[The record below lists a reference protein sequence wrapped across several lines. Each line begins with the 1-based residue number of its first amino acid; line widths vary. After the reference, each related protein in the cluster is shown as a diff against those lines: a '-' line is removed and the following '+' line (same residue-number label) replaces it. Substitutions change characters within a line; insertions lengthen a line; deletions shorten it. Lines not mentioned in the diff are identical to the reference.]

1 MKKVN
6 QLLFMVL
13 KKYAK
18 IENKV
23 KLKENIMTNF
33 EEKTIHTKKIFEG
46 NIIDLQVD
54 EVSLPNGKV
63 SKREIVKHPGAVAII
78 AITKDKKIVLVKQ
91 YRKPL
96 EKHLIEI
103 PAGKIDNNEQPL
115 VAAIRELEEETGYT
129 TKELSFVTSFYT
141 SPGFANELVHIYI
154 TDSLEKLETPVA
166 GDEDEFIEIME
177 LTLDEAKQYVEDEQI
192 HDAKTNYAILYLHAL
207 ERM

>member
-1 MKKVN
+1 
-6 QLLFMVL
+6 MVL

>member
-1 MKKVN
+1 MK
-6 QLLFMVL
+6 
-13 KKYAK
+13 
-18 IENKV
+18 
-23 KLKENIMTNF
+23 NF

-46 NIIDLQVD
+46 SIIDLQVD

-78 AITKDKKIVLVKQ
+78 AITEDKKIVLVKQ

-154 TDSLEKLETPVA
+154 TDTLEKLETPVA
-166 GDEDEFIEIME
+166 GDEDEFIEIIE
-177 LTLDEAKQYVEDEQI
+177 VTLDEAKRYVEDEEI